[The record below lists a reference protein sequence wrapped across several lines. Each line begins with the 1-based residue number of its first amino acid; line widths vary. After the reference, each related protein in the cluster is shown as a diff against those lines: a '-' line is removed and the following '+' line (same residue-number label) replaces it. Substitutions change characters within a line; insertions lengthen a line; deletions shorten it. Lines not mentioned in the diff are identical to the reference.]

1 MIGHKKVNRPGLTTV
16 YTASGQLEAHVIK
29 TKLESAGIP
38 ALLDY
43 ESAGVVLG
51 LTVDGLGEVRVMVPE
66 ALAQEAEEL
75 LSLPPD
81 WPPDVREPQSNEEEA
96 DAEDPN
102 S

>member
-1 MIGHKKVNRPGLTTV
+1 MEKQTQLSQLNRFPSGDAN
-16 YTASGQLEAHVIK
+16 TAFGQLEAQVIK

-51 LTVDGLGEVRVMVPE
+51 ITVDGLGEVRVMVPD

-75 LSLPPD
+75 LSQPPD
-81 WPPDVREPQSNEEEA
+81 WPPDVLEPQSN
-96 DAEDPN
+96 DEDPD
-102 S
+102 